1 MTATQTEIQ
10 SQVIGLSTEAF
21 GTFCKDVSGMFGAKM
36 QYIPRNVC
44 YESIDDLKK
53 RFSEVVA
60 VNSVKAEGTLGGT
73 FQIIFDRRGLF
84 VLGGLI
90 TMPESMTSLYEKCV
104 GPKNILENIKH
115 GSLKEAEAMS
125 DVLAE
130 AGNLLIGSYDKVF
143 REGLD
148 GHGHFT
154 QANTF
159 IGNLWD
165 KPREKIG
172 LGGEEK
178 IAFVPFKVKIG
189 PYPPFYC
196 GVIFPRT
203 IFGELSEAEAES
215 WTEAEAKT
223 KVESK
228 TEAKAEAEAKAKAE
242 VKAKAEAEARARAE
256 AKARAAADAKAKAEA
271 EAKAKAEAEAKVRAE
286 AEAKAKAEAEAKAKA
301 EAEAKA
307 KAEAKVKAKAEVE
320 EKAKAEAEAKAK
332 AEAEAKAKAEVEA
345 KVRAEAEIKARAE
358 AEAKAKS
365 EAERAKA
372 EAEKAKAEAEKAKAE
387 AEKVKA
393 EAEKAK
399 AEVEKAKA
407 EAERAKIKAST

>member
-1 MTATQTEIQ
+1 MAISQIELKDQTVE
-10 SQVIGLSTEAF
+10 LSRESF
-21 GTFCKDVSGMFGAKM
+21 GTFCKDVSGMFGTKM

-60 VNSVKAEGTLGGT
+60 VSSVKAEGTLGGT

-104 GPKNILENIKH
+104 GPKKILENIKH
-115 GSLKEAEAMS
+115 GSLKEAEGMS

-165 KPREKIG
+165 KPVEKIG

-178 IAFVPFKVKIG
+178 IAFVPFKVKVG

-203 IFGELSEAEAES
+203 IFGELSEAEAKS

-228 TEAKAEAEAKAKAE
+228 TEAKAEAEAKAKGE
-242 VKAKAEAEARARAE
+242 VE
-256 AKARAAADAKAKAEA
+256 AKAKAEA
-271 EAKAKAEAEAKVRAE
+271 EVKAKAEAEAKVRAE
-286 AEAKAKAEAEAKAKA
+286 AET
-301 EAEAKA
+301 
-307 KAEAKVKAKAEVE
+307 
-320 EKAKAEAEAKAK
+320 
-332 AEAEAKAKAEVEA
+332 
-345 KVRAEAEIKARAE
+345 KARAE
-358 AEAKAKS
+358 TEAKAKS

-407 EAERAKIKAST
+407 EAEMAKIKVST